1 LRLSLDRIRSRNEKM
16 LSRPDEHG
24 KYGIYGGKFAPE
36 VLMSA
41 LEELEAAFNSFSNDK
56 SFKQN
61 LDNLLRTYAGRPTS
75 LYFAQNLSEAYGA
88 KIYLKREDLVHGG
101 AHKLN
106 NTLGQCLLAKHM
118 GKERIIA
125 ETGAGQHGV
134 ATAMAA
140 AVLELECEVYMGTED
155 IERQKLNVFRMELLG
170 AKVNPVDSG
179 SKTLKDAINE
189 SMRDWVTNVENT
201 YYLIGSVVGPHPY
214 PLMVREFQRVIG
226 KETKEQIL
234 EAEGRLPDTIVA
246 CVGGGSNALGIFYD
260 FLEEEAVELIGVEA
274 AGKGLETGEHGASIC
289 AGTEGVLHGM
299 YSKLLQDEHGQ
310 IKQSYSFAPGLD
322 YPGVGPELAYLAD
335 SGRVKMDSVTD
346 EETLSAFKIL
356 STKEGIIPALE
367 SAHAIHY
374 AIEAAKAKAKE
385 RKDHLIV
392 VNLSGRGDKDIFLV
406 EKVLGENNNKT
417 NFE

>member
-1 LRLSLDRIRSRNEKM
+1 M

-24 KYGIYGGKFAPE
+24 KFGIYGGKFAPE

-41 LEELEAAFNSFSNDK
+41 LEELEKAFNRFYSDK
-56 SFKQN
+56 SFKEE
-61 LDNLLRTYAGRPTS
+61 LDRLLRTYAGRPTS
-75 LYFAQNLSEAYGA
+75 LYFAKNLSERYGA

-118 GKERIIA
+118 GKKRIIA

-134 ATAMAA
+134 ASAMAA
-140 AVLELECEVYMGTED
+140 AVLGLECEVYMGTED

-226 KETKEQIL
+226 KETKEQIMD
-234 EAEGRLPDTIVA
+234 AEGRLPDTIVA

-260 FLEEEAVELIGVEA
+260 FLDDDAVELIGVEA

-322 YPGVGPELAYLAD
+322 YPGVGPELAYLAE
-335 SGRVKMDSVTD
+335 SGRVKMDSATD
-346 EETLSAFKIL
+346 EETLIAFEIL
-356 STKEGIIPALE
+356 SELEGIIPALE
-367 SAHAIHY
+367 SAHAVHY
-374 AIEAAKAKAKE
+374 ALEEAKTKAKE
-385 RKDHLIV
+385 RKENLIV

-406 EKVLGENNNKT
+406 EKVLGGECK
-417 NFE
+417 

>member
-1 LRLSLDRIRSRNEKM
+1 M
-16 LSRPDEHG
+16 LSKPDEHG
-24 KYGIYGGKFAPE
+24 KFGIFGGKFAPE
-36 VLMSA
+36 VLMTTV
-41 LEELEAAFNSFSNDK
+41 EELEAAYITYSNDK
-56 SFKQN
+56 SFRTE
-61 LDNLLRTYAGRPTS
+61 LDSLLRTYAGRPTA
-75 LYFAQNLSEAYGA
+75 LYFAKNLSEMCGA

-118 GKERIIA
+118 GKRRIIA

-140 AVLELECEVYMGTED
+140 AVLGLECEVYMGTED
-155 IERQKLNVFRMELLG
+155 IERQKLNVFRMKLLG

-189 SMRDWVTNVENT
+189 SIRDWVTNVENT
-201 YYLIGSVVGPHPY
+201 YYLIGSVVGMHPY

-226 KETKEQIL
+226 KETKVQIL
-234 EAEGRLPDTIVA
+234 DAEGRLPDTIIA
-246 CVGGGSNALGIFYD
+246 CVGGGSNAMGIFYE
-260 FLEEEAVELIGVEA
+260 FLDDDSVELIGVEA

-299 YSKLLQDEHGQ
+299 YSKLLQDEDGQ

-322 YPGVGPELAYLAD
+322 YPGVGPELAHLAEL
-335 SGRVKMDSVTD
+335 GRVKMGSTTD
-346 EETLSAFKIL
+346 EETLNAFKIL

-374 AIEAAKAKAKE
+374 AIEEAKKKAGVQ
-385 RKDHLIV
+385 KDHLIV
-392 VNLSGRGDKDIFLV
+392 VNLSGRGDKDIYTV
-406 EKVLGENNNKT
+406 AQVLGDRRE
-417 NFE
+417 EGYV

>member
-1 LRLSLDRIRSRNEKM
+1 
-16 LSRPDEHG
+16 
-24 KYGIYGGKFAPE
+24 
-36 VLMSA
+36 
-41 LEELEAAFNSFSNDK
+41 
-56 SFKQN
+56 
-61 LDNLLRTYAGRPTS
+61 
-75 LYFAQNLSEAYGA
+75 
-88 KIYLKREDLVHGG
+88 
-101 AHKLN
+101 KLN

-118 GKERIIA
+118 GKRRIIA

-140 AVLELECEVYMGTED
+140 AVLGLECEVYMGTED

-189 SMRDWVTNVENT
+189 SIRDWVTNVKDT
-201 YYLIGSVVGPHPY
+201 YYLIGSVVGMHPY

-246 CVGGGSNALGIFYD
+246 CVGGGSNALGIFYN
-260 FLEEEAVELIGVEA
+260 FLDEDAVELIGVEA

-299 YSKLLQDEHGQ
+299 YSKLLQDEDGQ

-335 SGRVKMDSVTD
+335 SGRVTMTSTTD
-346 EETLSAFKIL
+346 EETLNAFKLL

-374 AIEAAKAKAKE
+374 AIEEAKKKVGNQ
-385 RKDHLIV
+385 KDHLIV
-392 VNLSGRGDKDIFLV
+392 VNLSGRGDKDIFTV
-406 EKVLGENNNKT
+406 AQVLGDKG
-417 NFE
+417 

>member
-1 LRLSLDRIRSRNEKM
+1 M
-16 LSRPDEHG
+16 LSKPDEHG
-24 KYGIYGGKFAPE
+24 KFGIFGGKFAPE
-36 VLMSA
+36 VLMTTV
-41 LEELEAAFNSFSNDK
+41 EELEAAYIICSNDK
-56 SFKQN
+56 GFRTE
-61 LDNLLRTYAGRPTS
+61 LDSLLRTYAGRPTA
-75 LYFAQNLSEAYGA
+75 LYFAKNLSEMCGA

-118 GKERIIA
+118 GKRRIIA

-140 AVLELECEVYMGTED
+140 AVLGLECEIYMGTED
-155 IERQKLNVFRMELLG
+155 IERQKLNVFRMKLLG

-189 SMRDWVTNVENT
+189 SIRDWVTNVENT
-201 YYLIGSVVGPHPY
+201 YYLIGSVVGMHPY

-226 KETKEQIL
+226 KETKVQIL
-234 EAEGRLPDTIVA
+234 DAEGRLPDTIIA
-246 CVGGGSNALGIFYD
+246 CVGGGSNAMGIFYE
-260 FLEEEAVELIGVEA
+260 FLDDDSVELIGVEA

-299 YSKLLQDEHGQ
+299 YSKLLQDEDGQ

-322 YPGVGPELAYLAD
+322 YPGVGPELAHLAE
-335 SGRVKMDSVTD
+335 SGRVKMGSTTD
-346 EETLSAFKIL
+346 EETLNAFKIL

-374 AIEAAKAKAKE
+374 AIEEAKRKARE
-385 RKDHLIV
+385 QKDHLIV
-392 VNLSGRGDKDIFLV
+392 VNLSGRGDKDIYTV
-406 EKVLGENNNKT
+406 AQVLGDRRE
-417 NFE
+417 EGYI

>member
-1 LRLSLDRIRSRNEKM
+1 M
-16 LSRPDEHG
+16 LSKPDEQG

-41 LEELEAAFNSFSNDK
+41 LEELEEAFNSFSHDK
-56 SFKQN
+56 SFKEE
-61 LDNLLRTYAGRPTS
+61 LELLLRTYAGRPTS
-75 LYFAQNLSEAYGA
+75 LYFAKNLSEAFGA
-88 KIYLKREDLVHGG
+88 RIYLKREDLVHGG

-118 GKERIIA
+118 GKRRIIA

-155 IERQKLNVFRMELLG
+155 VERQKLNVFRMKLLG
-170 AKVNPVDSG
+170 ARVNPVDSG

-234 EAEGRLPDTIVA
+234 NAEGRLPDTIIA
-246 CVGGGSNALGIFYD
+246 CVGGGSNAMGIFYD
-260 FLEEEAVELIGVEA
+260 FLEDDEVELIGVEA
-274 AGKGLETGEHGASIC
+274 AGKGLESGEHGASIC
-289 AGTEGVLHGM
+289 AGTKGVLHGM
-299 YSKLLQDEHGQ
+299 YSKLLQDRHGQ

-322 YPGVGPELAYLAD
+322 YPGVGPELAYLAE
-335 SGRVKMDSVTD
+335 SGRVKMVSATD
-346 EETLSAFKIL
+346 EETLSAFEIL
-356 STKEGIIPALE
+356 SMSEGIIPALE

-374 AIEAAKAKAKE
+374 AIEEAKRKAKE
-385 RKDHLIV
+385 RRNHLIV

-406 EKVLGENNNKT
+406 EKVLGDKCNVH
-417 NFE
+417 

>member
-1 LRLSLDRIRSRNEKM
+1 M
-16 LSRPDEHG
+16 LSKPDEHG
-24 KYGIYGGKFAPE
+24 KFGIFGGKFAPE
-36 VLMSA
+36 VLMTTV
-41 LEELEAAFNSFSNDK
+41 EELEAAYITYTNDK
-56 SFKQN
+56 GFRTE
-61 LDNLLRTYAGRPTS
+61 LDSLLRTYAGRPTA
-75 LYFAQNLSEAYGA
+75 LYFAKNLSKMSGA

-118 GKERIIA
+118 GKRRIIA

-140 AVLELECEVYMGTED
+140 AVLGLECEVYMGTED
-155 IERQKLNVFRMELLG
+155 IERQKLNVFRMKLLG

-189 SMRDWVTNVENT
+189 SIRDWVTNVENT
-201 YYLIGSVVGPHPY
+201 YYLIGSVVGMHPY

-226 KETKEQIL
+226 KETKVQIL
-234 EAEGRLPDTIVA
+234 DAEGRLPDTIIA
-246 CVGGGSNALGIFYD
+246 CVGGGSNAMGIFYE
-260 FLEEEAVELIGVEA
+260 FLDDDAVELIGVEA

-299 YSKLLQDEHGQ
+299 YSKLLQDEDGQ

-322 YPGVGPELAYLAD
+322 YPGVGPELAHLAE
-335 SGRVKMDSVTD
+335 SGRVKMGSTTD
-346 EETLSAFKIL
+346 EETLNAFKIL

-374 AIEAAKAKAKE
+374 AIEEAKKKANQ
-385 RKDHLIV
+385 RRDHLIV
-392 VNLSGRGDKDIFLV
+392 VNLSGRGDKDIYTV
-406 EKVLGENNNKT
+406 AQVLGDRRE
-417 NFE
+417 EGYV

>member
-1 LRLSLDRIRSRNEKM
+1 MTGKEKM
-16 LSRPDEHG
+16 LSKPDEYG

-36 VLMSA
+36 VLMAA
-41 LEELEAAFNSFSNDK
+41 LEELEAAFNSFYNDK
-56 SFKQN
+56 GFKEE
-61 LDNLLRTYAGRPTS
+61 LDRLSRTYAGRPTS
-75 LYFAQNLSEAYGA
+75 LYFAKNLSEMCGA

-106 NTLGQCLLAKHM
+106 NTLGQCLLAKRM
-118 GKERIIA
+118 GKKRIIA

-140 AVLELECEVYMGTED
+140 AVLGLECEIYMGTED

-214 PLMVREFQRVIG
+214 PLIVREFQRVIG

-234 EAEGRLPDTIVA
+234 EAEGRLPDTIIA
-246 CVGGGSNALGIFYD
+246 CVGGGSNAMGIFYE
-260 FLEEEAVELIGVEA
+260 FLEDEEVELIGVEA

-299 YSKLLQDEHGQ
+299 YSKLLQDEDGQ
-310 IKQSYSFAPGLD
+310 IKQSYSLAAGLD
-322 YPGVGPELAYLAD
+322 YPGVGPELAYLAE
-335 SGRVKMDSVTD
+335 SGRVRMQSTTD
-346 EETLSAFKIL
+346 EETLRAFEIL
-356 STKEGIIPALE
+356 SRKEGIIPALE
-367 SAHAIHY
+367 SAHAVHY
-374 AIEAAKAKAKE
+374 ALEEAKSKAKE
-385 RKDHLIV
+385 RKERSIV
-392 VNLSGRGDKDIFLV
+392 VNLSGRGDKDIFVV
-406 EKVLGENNNKT
+406 EAVLGDR
-417 NFE
+417 

>member
-1 LRLSLDRIRSRNEKM
+1 
-16 LSRPDEHG
+16 
-24 KYGIYGGKFAPE
+24 
-36 VLMSA
+36 MSA
-41 LEELEAAFNSFSNDK
+41 LEELEKAFNRFYSDK
-56 SFKQN
+56 RFKEE
-61 LDNLLRTYAGRPTS
+61 LDRLLRTYAGRPTS
-75 LYFAQNLSEAYGA
+75 LYFAKNLSERYGA

-118 GKERIIA
+118 GKKRIIA

-134 ATAMAA
+134 ASAMAA
-140 AVLELECEVYMGTED
+140 AVLGLECEVYMGTED

-170 AKVNPVDSG
+170 ARVNPVDSG

-226 KETKEQIL
+226 KETKEQIRD
-234 EAEGRLPDTIVA
+234 AEGRLPDTIVA
-246 CVGGGSNALGIFYD
+246 CVGGGSNAMGIFYD
-260 FLEEEAVELIGVEA
+260 FLDDDAVELVGVEA

-335 SGRVKMDSVTD
+335 SGRVKMDSATD
-346 EETLSAFKIL
+346 AETLRAFEIL
-356 STKEGIIPALE
+356 SKLEGIIPALE

-374 AIEAAKAKAKE
+374 ALEEAKAKAKE
-385 RKDHLIV
+385 RKENLIV

-406 EKVLGENNNKT
+406 EKVLGGECK
-417 NFE
+417 

>member
-1 LRLSLDRIRSRNEKM
+1 
-16 LSRPDEHG
+16 
-24 KYGIYGGKFAPE
+24 
-36 VLMSA
+36 MSA
-41 LEELEAAFNSFSNDK
+41 LEELEKAFNRFYSDK
-56 SFKQN
+56 RFKEE
-61 LDNLLRTYAGRPTS
+61 LDRLLRTYAGRPTS
-75 LYFAQNLSEAYGA
+75 LYFAKNLSERYGA

-118 GKERIIA
+118 GKRRIIA

-134 ATAMAA
+134 ASAMAA
-140 AVLELECEVYMGTED
+140 AVLGLECEVYMGTED

-170 AKVNPVDSG
+170 ARVNPVDSG

-226 KETKEQIL
+226 KETKEQIRD
-234 EAEGRLPDTIVA
+234 AEGRLPDTIVA
-246 CVGGGSNALGIFYD
+246 CVGGGSNAMGIFYD
-260 FLEEEAVELIGVEA
+260 FLDDDAVELVGVEA

-322 YPGVGPELAYLAD
+322 YPGVGPKLAYLAD
-335 SGRVKMDSVTD
+335 SGRVKMDSATD
-346 EETLSAFKIL
+346 AETLRAFEIL
-356 STKEGIIPALE
+356 SKLEGIIPALE

-374 AIEAAKAKAKE
+374 ALEEAKAKAKE
-385 RKDHLIV
+385 RKENLIV

-406 EKVLGENNNKT
+406 EKVLGGECK
-417 NFE
+417 

>member
-1 LRLSLDRIRSRNEKM
+1 M
-16 LSRPDEHG
+16 LSKPDAHG

-41 LEELEAAFNSFSNDK
+41 LEELEAAFNSFYNDK
-56 SFKQN
+56 SFKQD
-61 LDNLLRTYAGRPTS
+61 LDKLLRTYAGRPTP
-75 LYFAQNLSEAYGA
+75 LYYAKNLSEAYGA
-88 KIYLKREDLVHGG
+88 RIYLKREDLVHGG

-118 GKERIIA
+118 GKRRIIA

-140 AVLELECEVYMGTED
+140 SVLELECEVYMGTED
-155 IERQKLNVFRMELLG
+155 IDRQKLNVFRMRLLG

-214 PLMVREFQRVIG
+214 PLIVREFQRVIS

-234 EAEGRLPDTIVA
+234 NAEKRLPDTIIA
-246 CVGGGSNALGIFYD
+246 CVGGGSNAMGIFYD
-260 FLEEEAVELIGVEA
+260 FLEDEQVELIGVEA
-274 AGKGLETGEHGASIC
+274 AGKGIETGEHGASIC

-299 YSKLLQDEHGQ
+299 YSKLLQDKHGQ

-322 YPGVGPELAYLAD
+322 YPGVGPELAYLSE
-335 SGRVKMDSVTD
+335 SGRVKMVSATD
-346 EETLSAFKIL
+346 EETLSAFEIL
-356 STKEGIIPALE
+356 SRKEGIIPALE

-374 AIEAAKAKAKE
+374 AIEEAKRKSKE
-385 RKDHLIV
+385 QRDRLIV

-406 EKVLGENNNKT
+406 EKVLGDRG
-417 NFE
+417 

>member
-1 LRLSLDRIRSRNEKM
+1 M
-16 LSRPDEHG
+16 LSKPDEHG
-24 KYGIYGGKFAPE
+24 KFGIYGGKFAPE

-41 LEELEAAFNSFSNDK
+41 LEELEEAFNSFFNDK
-56 SFKQN
+56 SFKEV
-61 LDNLLRTYAGRPTS
+61 LDKLLRTYAGRPTS
-75 LYFAQNLSEAYGA
+75 LYFARNLSEAYGA

-118 GKERIIA
+118 GKKRIIA

-246 CVGGGSNALGIFYD
+246 CVGGGSNAMGIFYD
-260 FLEEEAVELIGVEA
+260 FLEDEEVELIGVEA
-274 AGKGLETGEHGASIC
+274 AGKGLESGEHGASIC

-299 YSKLLQDEHGQ
+299 YSKLLQNEHGQ

-374 AIEAAKAKAKE
+374 AVEEAKAKAKE
-385 RKDHLIV
+385 RKNHLIV

-406 EKVLGENNNKT
+406 ERVLG
-417 NFE
+417 

>member
-1 LRLSLDRIRSRNEKM
+1 M
-16 LSRPDEHG
+16 LSKPDAHG

-41 LEELEAAFNSFSNDK
+41 LEELEAAFNSFYNDK
-56 SFKQN
+56 SFKHD
-61 LDNLLRTYAGRPTS
+61 LDKLLRTYAGRPTP
-75 LYFAQNLSEAYGA
+75 LYYAKNLSEAYGA
-88 KIYLKREDLVHGG
+88 RIYLKREDLVHGG

-118 GKERIIA
+118 GKRRIIA

-140 AVLELECEVYMGTED
+140 SVLELECEVYMGTED
-155 IERQKLNVFRMELLG
+155 IDRQKLNVFRMRLLG

-214 PLMVREFQRVIG
+214 PLIVREFQRVIS

-234 EAEGRLPDTIVA
+234 NAEKRLPDTIIA
-246 CVGGGSNALGIFYD
+246 CVGGGSNAMGIFYD
-260 FLEEEAVELIGVEA
+260 FLEDEQVELIGVEA
-274 AGKGLETGEHGASIC
+274 AGKGIETGEHGASIC

-299 YSKLLQDEHGQ
+299 YSKLLQDKHGQ

-322 YPGVGPELAYLAD
+322 YPGVGPELAYLSE
-335 SGRVKMDSVTD
+335 SGRVKMVSATD
-346 EETLSAFKIL
+346 EETLSAFEIL
-356 STKEGIIPALE
+356 SRKEGIIPALE

-374 AIEAAKAKAKE
+374 AIEEAKRKSKE
-385 RKDHLIV
+385 QRDRLIV

-406 EKVLGENNNKT
+406 EKVLGDRG
-417 NFE
+417 

>member
-1 LRLSLDRIRSRNEKM
+1 M
-16 LSRPDEHG
+16 LSKPDEHG

-41 LEELEAAFNSFSNDK
+41 LEELEEAFNVFSDDK
-56 SFKQN
+56 SFKQD
-61 LDNLLRTYAGRPTS
+61 LDELLRTYAGRPTS
-75 LYFAQNLSEAYGA
+75 LYFARNLSAAYGA

-118 GKERIIA
+118 GKKRIIA

-134 ATAMAA
+134 ASAMAA
-140 AVLELECEVYMGTED
+140 AVLGLECEVYMGTED

-234 EAEGRLPDTIVA
+234 DAEGRLPDTIVA

-260 FLEEEAVELIGVEA
+260 FLDDDAVELIGVEA

-335 SGRVKMDSVTD
+335 SGRVKMVSATD
-346 EETLSAFKIL
+346 EETLIAFEIL
-356 STKEGIIPALE
+356 SRKEGIIPALE

-374 AIEAAKAKAKE
+374 ALEEAKAKAKE
-385 RKDHLIV
+385 RKENLIV

-406 EKVLGENNNKT
+406 EKVLGGECK
-417 NFE
+417 

>member
-1 LRLSLDRIRSRNEKM
+1 M
-16 LSRPDEHG
+16 LSRPDEYG
-24 KYGIYGGKFAPE
+24 KYGIYGGKYAPE

-41 LEELEAAFNSFSNDK
+41 LEELEAAFNSFYDDK
-56 SFKQN
+56 SFKEE
-61 LDNLLRTYAGRPTS
+61 LDKFLRTYAGRPTS
-75 LYFAQNLSEAYGA
+75 LYFAKNLSEMCGA
-88 KIYLKREDLVHGG
+88 RIYLKREDLVHGG

-106 NTLGQCLLAKHM
+106 NTLGQCLLAKRM
-118 GKERIIA
+118 GKKRIIA

-140 AVLELECEVYMGTED
+140 AVLGLECEIYMGTED

-214 PLMVREFQRVIG
+214 PLVVREFQRVIG

-246 CVGGGSNALGIFYD
+246 CVGGGSNAMGIFYD

-274 AGKGLETGEHGASIC
+274 AGKGLESGEHGASLC

-310 IKQSYSFAPGLD
+310 IKQSYSLAAGLD
-322 YPGVGPELAYLAD
+322 YPGVGPELAYLAE
-335 SGRVKMDSVTD
+335 SGRVKMHSTTD
-346 EETLSAFKIL
+346 EETLRAFEIL
-356 STKEGIIPALE
+356 SRKEGIIPALE
-367 SAHAIHY
+367 SAHAVHY
-374 AIEAAKAKAKE
+374 ALEEAKIKVKE
-385 RKDHLIV
+385 RKESLIV
-392 VNLSGRGDKDIFLV
+392 VNLSGRGDKDIFVV
-406 EKVLGENNNKT
+406 EAVLGDKG
-417 NFE
+417 

>member
-1 LRLSLDRIRSRNEKM
+1 M
-16 LSRPDEHG
+16 LSKSDEDG

-41 LEELEAAFNSFSNDK
+41 LEELEEAFNSFSNDK
-56 SFKQN
+56 SFKEE
-61 LDNLLRTYAGRPTS
+61 LDKLLRTYAGRPTA
-75 LYFAQNLSEAYGA
+75 LYFAKNLSETYGA

-118 GKERIIA
+118 GKKRIIA

-170 AKVNPVDSG
+170 ARVSPVDSG

-189 SMRDWVTNVENT
+189 SMRDWVTNVTDT

-226 KETKEQIL
+226 KETREQIL
-234 EAEGRLPDTIVA
+234 DAEGRLPDTIVA
-246 CVGGGSNALGIFYD
+246 CVGGGSNAMGLFYD
-260 FLEEEAVELIGVEA
+260 FMEEEEVELIGVEA

-322 YPGVGPELAYLAD
+322 YPGVGPELAYLAEA
-335 SGRVKMDSVTD
+335 GRVKMDSATD
-346 EETLSAFKIL
+346 EETLTAFGIL
-356 STKEGIIPALE
+356 SRKEGIIPALE
-367 SAHAIHY
+367 SAHAVHY
-374 AIEAAKAKAKE
+374 AIEEAKIKAKG

-392 VNLSGRGDKDIFLV
+392 VNLSGRGDKDLFIV
-406 EKVLGENNNKT
+406 EEVLGDKG
-417 NFE
+417 

>member
-1 LRLSLDRIRSRNEKM
+1 MQSK
-16 LSRPDEHG
+16 PDEHG

-41 LEELEAAFNSFSNDK
+41 LEELEKAFNRFYNDK
-56 SFKQN
+56 SFKEELN
-61 LDNLLRTYAGRPTS
+61 RLLRTYAGRPTS
-75 LYFAQNLSEAYGA
+75 LYFAKNLSESYGA

-118 GKERIIA
+118 GKKRIIA

-134 ATAMAA
+134 ASAMAA
-140 AVLELECEVYMGTED
+140 AVLGLECEVYMGTED

-170 AKVNPVDSG
+170 AKVSPVDSG

-189 SMRDWVTNVENT
+189 SMRDWVTNVEDT

-234 EAEGRLPDTIVA
+234 DAEGRLPDTIVA

-260 FLEEEAVELIGVEA
+260 FLDDDAVELIGVEA

-335 SGRVKMDSVTD
+335 SGRVKMVSATD
-346 EETLSAFKIL
+346 EETLISFEIL
-356 STKEGIIPALE
+356 SRKEGIIPALE

-374 AIEAAKAKAKE
+374 ALEAAKTKAKE
-385 RKDHLIV
+385 RKENLIV

-406 EKVLGENNNKT
+406 EKVLGGECK
-417 NFE
+417 

>member
-1 LRLSLDRIRSRNEKM
+1 MQSK
-16 LSRPDEHG
+16 PDEHG

-41 LEELEAAFNSFSNDK
+41 LEELEKAFNRFYNDK
-56 SFKQN
+56 SFKEE
-61 LDNLLRTYAGRPTS
+61 LDRLLRTYAGRPTS
-75 LYFAQNLSEAYGA
+75 LYFAKNLSESYGA

-118 GKERIIA
+118 GKRRIIA

-134 ATAMAA
+134 ASAMAA
-140 AVLELECEVYMGTED
+140 AVLGLECEVYMGTED

-170 AKVNPVDSG
+170 AKVSPVDSG

-234 EAEGRLPDTIVA
+234 EAGGRLPDTIVA

-260 FLEEEAVELIGVEA
+260 FLDDDAVELIGVEA

-335 SGRVKMDSVTD
+335 SGRVKMVSATD
-346 EETLSAFKIL
+346 EETLRAFEIL
-356 STKEGIIPALE
+356 SRKEGIIPALE

-374 AIEAAKAKAKE
+374 ALEEAKTKAKE
-385 RKDHLIV
+385 RKENLIV

-406 EKVLGENNNKT
+406 EKVLGGECK
-417 NFE
+417 

>member
-1 LRLSLDRIRSRNEKM
+1 M
-16 LSRPDEHG
+16 LSKPDEHG
-24 KYGIYGGKFAPE
+24 KFGIFGGKFAPE
-36 VLMSA
+36 VLMTTV
-41 LEELEAAFNSFSNDK
+41 EELEAAYITYTNDK
-56 SFKQN
+56 GFRTE
-61 LDNLLRTYAGRPTS
+61 LDSLLRTYAGRPTA
-75 LYFAQNLSEAYGA
+75 LYFAKNLSKMSGA

-118 GKERIIA
+118 GKRRIIA

-140 AVLELECEVYMGTED
+140 AVLGLECEVYMGTED
-155 IERQKLNVFRMELLG
+155 IERQKLNVFRMKLLG

-189 SMRDWVTNVENT
+189 SIRDWVTNVENT
-201 YYLIGSVVGPHPY
+201 YYLIGSVVGMHPY

-226 KETKEQIL
+226 KETKVQIL
-234 EAEGRLPDTIVA
+234 DAEGRLPDTIIA
-246 CVGGGSNALGIFYD
+246 CVGGGSNAMGIFYE
-260 FLEEEAVELIGVEA
+260 FLDDDAVELIGVEA

-299 YSKLLQDEHGQ
+299 YSKLLQDGDGQ

-322 YPGVGPELAYLAD
+322 YPGVGPELAHLAE
-335 SGRVKMDSVTD
+335 SGRVKMGSTTD
-346 EETLSAFKIL
+346 EETLNAFKIL

-374 AIEAAKAKAKE
+374 AIEEAKKKAGE
-385 RKDHLIV
+385 QKDHLIV
-392 VNLSGRGDKDIFLV
+392 VNLSGRGDKDIYTV
-406 EKVLGENNNKT
+406 AQVLGDRRE
-417 NFE
+417 EGYV

>member
-1 LRLSLDRIRSRNEKM
+1 M
-16 LSRPDEHG
+16 LSKPDEHG
-24 KYGIYGGKFAPE
+24 KFGIFGGKFAPE
-36 VLMSA
+36 VLMTTV
-41 LEELEAAFNSFSNDK
+41 EELESAYITCSNDK
-56 SFKQN
+56 GFKGE
-61 LDNLLRTYAGRPTS
+61 LDSLLRTYAGRPTA
-75 LYFAQNLSEAYGA
+75 LYFAKNLSEMCGA

-118 GKERIIA
+118 GKRRIIA

-140 AVLELECEVYMGTED
+140 AVLGLECEIYMGTED
-155 IERQKLNVFRMELLG
+155 IERQKLNVFRMKLLG

-189 SMRDWVTNVENT
+189 SIRDWVTNVENT
-201 YYLIGSVVGPHPY
+201 YYLIGSVVGMHPY

-226 KETKEQIL
+226 KETKVQIL
-234 EAEGRLPDTIVA
+234 DAEGRLPDTIIA
-246 CVGGGSNALGIFYD
+246 CVGGGSNAMGIFYE
-260 FLEEEAVELIGVEA
+260 FLDDDTVELIGVEA

-299 YSKLLQDEHGQ
+299 YSKLLQDEDGQ

-322 YPGVGPELAYLAD
+322 YPGVGPELAHLAE
-335 SGRVKMDSVTD
+335 SGRVKMGSTTD
-346 EETLSAFKIL
+346 EETLNAFKIL

-374 AIEAAKAKAKE
+374 AIEEAKKKARE
-385 RKDHLIV
+385 QKDHLIV
-392 VNLSGRGDKDIFLV
+392 VNLSGRGDKDIYTV
-406 EKVLGENNNKT
+406 AQVLGDRRE
-417 NFE
+417 EGYV

>member
-1 LRLSLDRIRSRNEKM
+1 MQSK
-16 LSRPDEHG
+16 PDEHG

-41 LEELEAAFNSFSNDK
+41 LEELEKAFNRFYSDK
-56 SFKQN
+56 SFKEE
-61 LDNLLRTYAGRPTS
+61 LDRLLRTYAGRPTS
-75 LYFAQNLSEAYGA
+75 LYFAKNLSESYGA

-118 GKERIIA
+118 GKKRIIA

-134 ATAMAA
+134 ASAMAA
-140 AVLELECEVYMGTED
+140 AVLGLECEVYMGTED

-170 AKVNPVDSG
+170 AKVSPVDSG

-214 PLMVREFQRVIG
+214 PLMVRELQRVIG

-234 EAEGRLPDTIVA
+234 DAEGRLPDSIVA
-246 CVGGGSNALGIFYD
+246 RGGGGRNALGIFYE
-260 FLEEEAVELIGVEA
+260 FLDDDAVELIGVEA

-335 SGRVKMDSVTD
+335 SGRVKMVSATD
-346 EETLSAFKIL
+346 EETLIAFEIL
-356 STKEGIIPALE
+356 SRKEGIIPALE

-374 AIEAAKAKAKE
+374 ALEEAKTKAKE
-385 RKDHLIV
+385 RKENLIV

-406 EKVLGENNNKT
+406 EKVLGGECK
-417 NFE
+417 

>member
-1 LRLSLDRIRSRNEKM
+1 M
-16 LSRPDEHG
+16 LSRPDEYG
-24 KYGIYGGKFAPE
+24 KYGIYGGKYAPE

-41 LEELEAAFNSFSNDK
+41 LEELEEAFNSFYSDK
-56 SFKQN
+56 SFKEK
-61 LDNLLRTYAGRPTS
+61 LDKFLRTYAGRPTP
-75 LYFAQNLSEAYGA
+75 LYFAKNLSEMCGA
-88 KIYLKREDLVHGG
+88 RIYLKREDLVHGG

-106 NTLGQCLLAKHM
+106 NTLGQCLLAKRM
-118 GKERIIA
+118 GKKRIIA

-140 AVLELECEVYMGTED
+140 AVLGLECEIYMGTED
-155 IERQKLNVFRMELLG
+155 IERQKLNVFRMDLLG

-214 PLMVREFQRVIG
+214 PLIVREFQRVIG

-246 CVGGGSNALGIFYD
+246 CVGGGSNAMGIFYE
-260 FLEEEAVELIGVEA
+260 FLEDEEVELIGVEA
-274 AGKGLETGEHGASIC
+274 AGKGLETGEHGASLC

-310 IKQSYSFAPGLD
+310 IKQSYSLAAGLD
-322 YPGVGPELAYLAD
+322 YPGVGPELAYLAE
-335 SGRVKMDSVTD
+335 SGRVKMHSTTD
-346 EETLSAFKIL
+346 EETLRAFEML
-356 STKEGIIPALE
+356 SRKEGIIPALE
-367 SAHAIHY
+367 SAHAVHY
-374 AIEAAKAKAKE
+374 ALEEAKIKVKE
-385 RKDHLIV
+385 RKESLIV
-392 VNLSGRGDKDIFLV
+392 VNLSGRGDKDIFVV
-406 EKVLGENNNKT
+406 EEVLGDKE
-417 NFE
+417 

>member
-1 LRLSLDRIRSRNEKM
+1 M
-16 LSRPDEHG
+16 LSKPDEYG

-36 VLMSA
+36 VLMAA
-41 LEELEAAFNSFSNDK
+41 LEELEAAFNSFYNDK
-56 SFKQN
+56 GFKEE
-61 LDNLLRTYAGRPTS
+61 LDRLLRTYAGRPTS
-75 LYFAQNLSEAYGA
+75 LYFAKNLSEMCGA

-106 NTLGQCLLAKHM
+106 NTLGQCLLAKRM
-118 GKERIIA
+118 GKKRIIA

-140 AVLELECEVYMGTED
+140 AVLGLECEIYMGTED

-214 PLMVREFQRVIG
+214 PLIVREFQRVIG

-234 EAEGRLPDTIVA
+234 AAEGRLPETIIA
-246 CVGGGSNALGIFYD
+246 CVGGGSNAMGIFYE
-260 FLEEEAVELIGVEA
+260 FLEEEEVELIGVEA
-274 AGKGLETGEHGASIC
+274 AGKGLNTGEHGASIC

-310 IKQSYSFAPGLD
+310 IKQSYSFAAGLD
-322 YPGVGPELAYLAD
+322 YPGVGPELAYLAE
-335 SGRVKMDSVTD
+335 SGRVRMQSTTD
-346 EETLSAFKIL
+346 EETLRAFEIL
-356 STKEGIIPALE
+356 SRKEGIIPALE
-367 SAHAIHY
+367 SAHAVHY
-374 AIEAAKAKAKE
+374 ALEEAKSKAKE
-385 RKDHLIV
+385 RKESLIV
-392 VNLSGRGDKDIFLV
+392 VNLSGRGDKDIFVV
-406 EKVLGENNNKT
+406 EEVLGDK
-417 NFE
+417 

>member
-1 LRLSLDRIRSRNEKM
+1 MTKSSYFIFDKIIVKENMQSK
-16 LSRPDEHG
+16 PDEHG

-41 LEELEAAFNSFSNDK
+41 LEELEKALNRFYNDK
-56 SFKQN
+56 SFKEE
-61 LDNLLRTYAGRPTS
+61 LDRLLRTYAGRPTS
-75 LYFAQNLSEAYGA
+75 LYFAKNLSESYGA

-118 GKERIIA
+118 GKKRIIA

-134 ATAMAA
+134 ASAMAA
-140 AVLELECEVYMGTED
+140 AVLGLECEVYMGTED

-170 AKVNPVDSG
+170 AKVSPVDSG

-234 EAEGRLPDTIVA
+234 DAEGRLPDTIVA
-246 CVGGGSNALGIFYD
+246 CVGGGSNALGIFYE
-260 FLEEEAVELIGVEA
+260 FLDDDAVELIGVEA

-335 SGRVKMDSVTD
+335 SRRVKMVSATD
-346 EETLSAFKIL
+346 EETLIAFEIL
-356 STKEGIIPALE
+356 SRKEGIIPALE

-374 AIEAAKAKAKE
+374 ALEEAKTKAKE
-385 RKDHLIV
+385 RKENLIV

-406 EKVLGENNNKT
+406 EKVLGSECK
-417 NFE
+417 

>member
-1 LRLSLDRIRSRNEKM
+1 M

-24 KYGIYGGKFAPE
+24 KFGIYGGKFAPE

-41 LEELEAAFNSFSNDK
+41 LEELEKAFNRFYSDK
-56 SFKQN
+56 SFKEE
-61 LDNLLRTYAGRPTS
+61 LDRLLRTYAGRPTS
-75 LYFAQNLSEAYGA
+75 LYFAKNLSERYGA

-118 GKERIIA
+118 GKKRIIA

-134 ATAMAA
+134 ASAMAA
-140 AVLELECEVYMGTED
+140 AVLGLECEVYMGTED

-226 KETKEQIL
+226 KETKEQIMD
-234 EAEGRLPDTIVA
+234 AEGRLPDTIVA

-260 FLEEEAVELIGVEA
+260 FLDDDAVELVGVEA

-322 YPGVGPELAYLAD
+322 YPGVGPELAYLAE
-335 SGRVKMDSVTD
+335 SGRVKMDSATD
-346 EETLSAFKIL
+346 EETLIAFEIL
-356 STKEGIIPALE
+356 SELEGIIPALE
-367 SAHAIHY
+367 SAHAVHY
-374 AIEAAKAKAKE
+374 ALEEAKTKAKE
-385 RKDHLIV
+385 RKENLIV

-406 EKVLGENNNKT
+406 EKVLGGECK
-417 NFE
+417 

>member
-1 LRLSLDRIRSRNEKM
+1 M
-16 LSRPDEHG
+16 LSKPDEYG

-41 LEELEAAFNSFSNDK
+41 LEELEEAYNSFYNDK
-56 SFKQN
+56 NFKEE
-61 LDNLLRTYAGRPTS
+61 LDKLLRTYAGRPTP
-75 LYFAQNLSEAYGA
+75 LYFAKNLSEMYDA

-106 NTLGQCLLAKHM
+106 NTLGQCLLANRM
-118 GKERIIA
+118 GKKRIIA

-140 AVLELECEVYMGTED
+140 AVLGLECEIYMGTED
-155 IERQKLNVFRMELLG
+155 IERQKLNVFRMKLLG

-189 SMRDWVTNVENT
+189 SMRDWVTNVRDT

-214 PLMVREFQRVIG
+214 PLIVREFQRVIG
-226 KETKEQIL
+226 KETKEQLL
-234 EAEGRLPDTIVA
+234 EAEGRLPDTIIA
-246 CVGGGSNALGIFYD
+246 CVGGGSNAMGIFYD
-260 FLEEEAVELIGVEA
+260 FLEETKVELIGVEA
-274 AGKGLETGEHGASIC
+274 AGRGLDTGEHGASLC

-335 SGRVKMDSVTD
+335 SERVKMDSVTD
-346 EETLSAFKIL
+346 EETLSAFEIL
-356 STKEGIIPALE
+356 SRKEGIIPALE
-367 SAHAIHY
+367 SAHAVHY
-374 AIEAAKAKAKE
+374 AIEEAERKAKE

-392 VNLSGRGDKDIFLV
+392 VNLSGRGDKDIFIV
-406 EKVLGENNNKT
+406 EEVLGKNNNKT
-417 NFE
+417 NFK

>member
-1 LRLSLDRIRSRNEKM
+1 M
-16 LSRPDEHG
+16 LSKPDEHG
-24 KYGIYGGKFAPE
+24 KFGIFGGKFAPE
-36 VLMSA
+36 VLMTTV
-41 LEELEAAFNSFSNDK
+41 EELEAAYITYSNDK
-56 SFKQN
+56 SFRTE
-61 LDNLLRTYAGRPTS
+61 LDSLLRTYAGRPTA
-75 LYFAQNLSEAYGA
+75 LYFAKNLSEMCGA

-118 GKERIIA
+118 GKRRIIA

-140 AVLELECEVYMGTED
+140 AVLGLECEVYMGTED
-155 IERQKLNVFRMELLG
+155 IERQKLNVFRMKLLG

-189 SMRDWVTNVENT
+189 SIRDWVTNVENT
-201 YYLIGSVVGPHPY
+201 YYLIGSVVGMHPY

-226 KETKEQIL
+226 KETKVQIL
-234 EAEGRLPDTIVA
+234 DAEGRLPDTIIA
-246 CVGGGSNALGIFYD
+246 CVGGGSNAMGIFYE
-260 FLEEEAVELIGVEA
+260 FLGDDAVELIGVEA

-299 YSKLLQDEHGQ
+299 YSKLLQDEDGQ

-322 YPGVGPELAYLAD
+322 YPGVGPELAHLAEL
-335 SGRVKMDSVTD
+335 GRVKMGSTTD
-346 EETLSAFKIL
+346 EETLNAFKIL

-374 AIEAAKAKAKE
+374 AIEEAKKKAGVQ
-385 RKDHLIV
+385 KDHLIV
-392 VNLSGRGDKDIFLV
+392 VNLSGRGDKDIYTV
-406 EKVLGENNNKT
+406 AQVLGDRRE
-417 NFE
+417 EGYV

>member
-1 LRLSLDRIRSRNEKM
+1 MQSK
-16 LSRPDEHG
+16 PDEHG

-41 LEELEAAFNSFSNDK
+41 LEELEKAFNRFYNDK
-56 SFKQN
+56 SFKEE
-61 LDNLLRTYAGRPTS
+61 LDRLLRTYAGRPTS
-75 LYFAQNLSEAYGA
+75 LYFAKNLSESYGA

-118 GKERIIA
+118 GKKRIIA

-134 ATAMAA
+134 ASAMAA
-140 AVLELECEVYMGTED
+140 AVLGLECEVYMGTED

-170 AKVNPVDSG
+170 AKVSPVDSG

-234 EAEGRLPDTIVA
+234 DAEGRLPDTIVA

-260 FLEEEAVELIGVEA
+260 FLDDDAVELIGVEA

-335 SGRVKMDSVTD
+335 SGRVKMVSATD
-346 EETLSAFKIL
+346 EETLIALEIL
-356 STKEGIIPALE
+356 SRKEGIIPALE

-374 AIEAAKAKAKE
+374 ALEEAKTKAKE
-385 RKDHLIV
+385 RKENLIV

-406 EKVLGENNNKT
+406 EKVLGGECK
-417 NFE
+417 

>member
-1 LRLSLDRIRSRNEKM
+1 MHKRAKERSEEM
-16 LSRPDEHG
+16 LSKPDEHG
-24 KYGIYGGKFAPE
+24 KFGVYGGKFAPE

-41 LEELEAAFNSFSNDK
+41 VEELEDAFNTFSNDDG
-56 SFKQN
+56 FRED
-61 LDNLLRTYAGRPTS
+61 LDSLLRTYAGRPTA
-75 LYFAQNLSEAYGA
+75 LYFAKNLSEMCDA

-118 GKERIIA
+118 GKRRIIA

-140 AVLELECEVYMGTED
+140 AVLGLECEVYMGTED
-155 IERQKLNVFRMELLG
+155 IERQKLNLFRMELLG

-189 SMRDWVTNVENT
+189 SIRDWVTNVKDT
-201 YYLIGSVVGPHPY
+201 YYLIGSVVGMHPY

-234 EAEGRLPDTIVA
+234 EVEGRLPDTIVA
-246 CVGGGSNALGIFYD
+246 CVGGGSNAMGIFYE
-260 FLEEEAVELIGVEA
+260 FLDENAVELIGVEA

-299 YSKLLQDEHGQ
+299 YSKLLQDKDGQ

-335 SGRVKMDSVTD
+335 SGRVKMTSTTD
-346 EETLSAFKIL
+346 EETLNAFKLL

-374 AIEAAKAKAKE
+374 AIEEAKKKVVHQ
-385 RKDHLIV
+385 KDHLIV
-392 VNLSGRGDKDIFLV
+392 VNLSGRGDKDIYTV
-406 EKVLGENNNKT
+406 AQVLGDRGEAGYV
-417 NFE
+417 